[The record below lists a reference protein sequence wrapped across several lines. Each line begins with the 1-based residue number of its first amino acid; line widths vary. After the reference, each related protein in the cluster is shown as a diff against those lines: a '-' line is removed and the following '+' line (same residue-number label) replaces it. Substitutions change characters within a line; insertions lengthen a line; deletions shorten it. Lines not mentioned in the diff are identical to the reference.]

1 MCVHFERVNGTTE
14 EFHQLNLQPWAVFF
28 FLLTANMRLG
38 LLWQPSLIDIFIS
51 QAFVLGRWGRHV
63 SSGMCENEGIT
74 LPPASAPHWG
84 DGRTGV
90 FSRQYTERP
99 QSEKPTLRVKT
110 AWRGCWGSGWPCR
123 EASTEPQVG
132 DSWGLTA
139 SDWSAQSSSIGEVKK
154 NGVCR

>member
-1 MCVHFERVNGTTE
+1 MCTLFVYFERVNGTTE
-14 EFHQLNLQPWAVFF
+14 EFNQLNLQPCAFFF

-74 LPPASAPHWG
+74 LPPARAHHWG

-90 FSRQYTERP
+90 FNGQCTEHP
-99 QSEKPTLRVKT
+99 QSEKPTAPCKDSMDGMLRFRV
-110 AWRGCWGSGWPCR
+110 AM
-123 EASTEPQVG
+123 Q
-132 DSWGLTA
+132 
-139 SDWSAQSSSIGEVKK
+139 SDFSRAPAQ
-154 NGVCR
+154 